1 MRSSITVA
9 AVLALLAAGCSD
21 STSPATDGQISM
33 STRYTTQTVLAKTQ
47 GGAAV
52 DSVVISR
59 ARLVVR
65 DIKFKTQGA
74 ESLNFRTAPMVL
86 ELSLAG
92 AVQSIGT
99 STVPFGT
106 YNRIEFDVHRVE
118 APEIAAL
125 PAADQTA
132 FTDFLAGEKYSII
145 IDGTVYRTGLAPAA
159 FIYRSKV
166 DAKQKIDLSPAMV
179 LDASTTTVNAT
190 LVVSSAGWFTNSVGA
205 LVDPTDTNNEG
216 VIDENLKA
224 SIKVYKDNNR
234 DGSKD

>member
-1 MRSSITVA
+1 MRSSI
-9 AVLALLAAGCSD
+9 AVVVIFTLLAAGCSD

-33 STRYTTQTVLAKTQ
+33 STRYTTQTVLPKTE
-47 GGAAV
+47 GGLAV

-59 ARLVVR
+59 ARLVLR
-65 DIKFKTQGA
+65 DIKFKTQG
-74 ESLNFRTAPMVL
+74 EDSLNFRTAPMVL

-99 STVPFGT
+99 TTVPLGT
-106 YNRIEFDVHRVE
+106 YNRVEFDVHRVE

-132 FTDFLAGEKYSII
+132 FADFLAGERYSII
-145 IDGTVYRTGLAPAA
+145 VDGTVYRTGLAPAV
-159 FIYRSKV
+159 FTYRSKV

-179 LDASTTTVNAT
+179 LDANSTNVNAT
-190 LVVSSAGWFTNSVGA
+190 LVVSSAGWFTNSVGG
-205 LVDPTDTNNEG
+205 LVDPTDTNNES

-224 SIKVYKDNNR
+224 SIKVYKDNNK